1 MSRDET
7 RNSMLD
13 LLATP
18 AWVQE
23 QLEAML
29 GPRRRDDGSLQLAA
43 AMVGDM
49 GRAYERARCLD
60 EPAVVSVPVR
70 APLPDG
76 GDVAQLTAG
85 DLMDMLGQWLR
96 KAPVDGRN
104 RRTLAA
110 ATAGVRAC
118 LEELDMLAWRRTVGI
133 RGHLPENAPGTAAA
147 KPGDDGVVRLDE
159 AFLSVTPL
167 WVLEHVGNA
176 VRMRRERM
184 GVPGLPAS
192 QAAAFR
198 QCLPSMRAVGE
209 AARAFARH
217 GRLERSTPARI
228 GCDELPDDG
237 SDPIR
242 VTVDGLM
249 GLLDPWTVQDGR
261 PYDGLDEIRGAVGR
275 LRGELRKAGL
285 LGLRVTARV
294 NGFRIWDA
302 R

>member
-1 MSRDET
+1 MSRSET
-7 RNSMLD
+7 RHGMLD

-60 EPAVVSVPVR
+60 EPVVASVPVR

-110 ATAGVRAC
+110 ATAGVRTC
-118 LEELDMLAWRRTVGI
+118 LEGLDMLAWRRTVGI

-147 KPGDDGVVRLDE
+147 EPGDDDAVRLDE

-228 GCDELPDDG
+228 ECDELPDDG

-275 LRGELRKAGL
+275 LRGELGEAGL
-285 LGLRVTARV
+285 LGLHVTARV

>member
-1 MSRDET
+1 MSRGET
-7 RNSMLD
+7 RNGMLD

-43 AMVGDM
+43 AMVDGM
-49 GRAYERARCLD
+49 GRAYGRARCLD

-110 ATAGVRAC
+110 ATAGVRTC
-118 LEELDMLAWRRTVGI
+118 LEGLDMLAWRRTVGI
-133 RGHLPENAPGTAAA
+133 RGHLPEDVPGTAAA
-147 KPGDDGVVRLDE
+147 ESDADAVRLDE

-167 WVLEHVGNA
+167 WVLKHVTGA
-176 VRMRRERM
+176 VRMRMERM

-192 QAAAFR
+192 RAAAFR
-198 QCLPSMRAVGE
+198 QCLPSMRAAEE
-209 AARAFARH
+209 AAHAFARH

-249 GLLDPWTVQDGR
+249 GLLDPWTVQDDR
-261 PYDGLDEIRGAVGR
+261 PYNGLDEIRGAVGR
-275 LRGELRKAGL
+275 LREELGKAGL
-285 LGLRVTARV
+285 LGLCATVRAD
-294 NGFRIWDA
+294 GLRIWDA